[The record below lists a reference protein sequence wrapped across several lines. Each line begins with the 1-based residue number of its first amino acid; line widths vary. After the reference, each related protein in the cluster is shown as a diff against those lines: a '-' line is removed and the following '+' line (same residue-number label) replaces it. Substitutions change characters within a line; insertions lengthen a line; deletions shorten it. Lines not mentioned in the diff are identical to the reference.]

1 MNIKTKIFSGALLFL
16 CVLSSYAQDTLSYD
30 RVLNEALNK
39 NLFLKNEL
47 LNIDLAKGEYYKTN
61 NFFPKLPE
69 IDVEYE
75 TDKFYSDKGNK
86 LFGLTFSQEVEI
98 AGQFSLRNDVSNYRI
113 KRSEYEYKTRNY
125 EIAFAIKSI
134 LNNIITRQLKLQV
147 ADEVHR
153 INEELLNNSDR
164 RLKAGD
170 ISELD
175 YNLILIETNNSV
187 VNLNKTEVDF
197 KNEVSSMNV
206 YLGYAQEKLFYL
218 IVDSSYKPIN
228 LSLEQLQKNAL
239 ENRTEIKA
247 RQYERLANKSEISL
261 FKTENIPNLKLS
273 FGYSNG
279 TKIIPGDDIIGVH
292 NITKIQ
298 DIDKNLKFGV
308 GFSVP
313 IPFNGLFNYNQGNIQ
328 IAEVSTKIL
337 NNEIEL
343 IRQKINSEVIN
354 AFNKWESSKKN
365 LEVVRRNNL
374 IIENTLELL
383 KRGYDKGEISLINYL
398 TEKQKLF
405 EMKLNY
411 IEILGEYNQS
421 MIDLEKATQTKLY

>member
-1 MNIKTKIFSGALLFL
+1 MKIKIKIFLIVLLL
-16 CVLSSYAQDTLSYD
+16 LSVLNSYAQDTLSYN

-47 LNIDLAKGEYYKTN
+47 LKIDLARGEYYMTN
-61 NFFPKLPE
+61 NFFPKFPE

-75 TDKFYSDKGNK
+75 TDKFYSNKGNN
-86 LFGLTFSQEVEI
+86 LFSLTLSQEVEI
-98 AGQFSLRNDVSNYRI
+98 AGQFSLRQDVSNYRI
-113 KRSEYEYKTRNY
+113 KKSEYEYKTRNY
-125 EIAFAIKSI
+125 ELAFTVKSI
-134 LNNIITRQLKLQV
+134 LNKTITLQSKLKV
-147 ADEVHR
+147 AAEVYK
-153 INEELLNNSDR
+153 IDQELLNISDL

-175 YNLILIETNNSV
+175 YNLVSIETNNSLI
-187 VNLNKTEVDF
+187 NLNKTQIEF
-197 KNEVSSMNV
+197 KNEVSTLNV

-218 IVDSSYKPIN
+218 NVDSSYKPIN
-228 LSLEQLQKNAL
+228 LSLEQLQKKAV
-239 ENRTEIKA
+239 ENRSEMRVIQFEK
-247 RQYERLANKSEISL
+247 LAIQSELSL
-261 FKTENIPNLKLS
+261 YKTENIPNLKLS
-273 FGYSNG
+273 VGYSNG
-279 TKIIPGDDIIGVH
+279 TKIIPGDDIFGVH

-313 IPFNGLFNYNQGNIQ
+313 IPFNGLFNYNQGNIK
-328 IAEVSTKIL
+328 IAEVRTKIL
-337 NNEIEL
+337 NGEIEL
-343 IRQKINSEVIN
+343 VKKKINSEVLIS
-354 AFNKWESSKKN
+354 FNKWESAKKN

-411 IEILGEYNQS
+411 VEILGEYNQS